1 MIQDITIQ
9 LSPEQLDNQEI
20 INNLTAYTA
29 DVKLSDINKIT
40 YVKRSLDCRHKA
52 GKYSLQMKVYSGEDK
67 GDEEETLKIA
77 YIPADEQKKVII
89 VGAGPAGY
97 FAALELLERGIKPII
112 FERGDDVS
120 KRPFAIKDIHQA
132 GKVNPDSNYCFGEGG
147 AGTYSDGK
155 LYTRSNKRGNVSKV
169 LQIFVDHGA
178 DSDIMLDAQPHIG
191 SNRLPKII
199 AEIRKTILDNNGEVY
214 FNSRVTDL
222 IIKNNQIAGVTVNGE
237 NDVLADY
244 VILATGHSA
253 RDIYYLLNDKKI
265 QIESKPYALGFR
277 IEHPQE
283 LINELQYGKNHHELL
298 PPAVYRLVAQS
309 GNRGVF
315 TFCMCPGG
323 YIIPAVTGSEELVV
337 NGMSNEKRNSR
348 YANSGIVTTVDA
360 EDFQEFAKHGALA
373 GLKFQESMERKF
385 YMPNPDNL
393 IKAPGQRLTDF
404 LENKPSRRLND
415 TSYQIGVVNSE
426 MYNMF
431 PEQISKSLQDGITQ
445 FGRKLP
451 GYISSAA
458 SVIGLESRT
467 SSPVRIP
474 RDKASLEHLQIK
486 GLYPCG
492 EGSGYAGGI
501 VSSAIDGQNVAKAI
515 AGIMFN
521 D

>member
-40 YVKRSLDCRHKA
+40 YIKRSLDCRHKA
-52 GKYSLQMKVYSGEDK
+52 GKYSLQMKVYSGEDT
-67 GDEEETLKIA
+67 GAEEETLKTV
-77 YIPADEQKKVII
+77 YLPADEQKKVII

-97 FAALELLERGIKPII
+97 FAALELLEHGIKPII

-120 KRPFAIKDIHQA
+120 KRPFAIKDLHQE

-178 DSDIMLDAQPHIG
+178 ESDIMLDAQPHIG
-191 SNRLPKII
+191 SNKLPKII
-199 AEIRKTILDNNGEVY
+199 AGIRKTILDNNGEVH
-214 FNSRVTDL
+214 FNAKVTDL
-222 IIKNNQIAGVTVNGE
+222 IIKDGKIVGVTVNGE
-237 NDVLADY
+237 NEVLADY

-265 QIESKPYALGFR
+265 QIESKPYAVGFR
-277 IEHPQE
+277 VEHPQE
-283 LINELQYGKNHHELL
+283 LINELQYGKNHHKLL
-298 PPAVYRLVAQS
+298 PPAVYKLVAQS
-309 GNRGVF
+309 GSRGVF

-323 YIIPAVTGSEELVV
+323 YIIPAVTANEELVV

-348 YANSGIVTTVDA
+348 YANSGIVTTVDT
-360 EDFQEFAKHGALA
+360 EDFQEFAQHGALA
-373 GLKFQESMERKF
+373 GLKFQESLEKKF
-385 YMPNPDNL
+385 YMPNPDNML
-393 IKAPGQRLTDF
+393 KAPGQRLTDF

-431 PEQISKSLQDGITQ
+431 PEQISKSLQDGIKQ

-451 GYISSAA
+451 GYISSTA

-467 SSPVRIP
+467 SSPIRIP
-474 RDKASLEHLQIK
+474 RDKATMEHLQIK

-501 VSSAIDGQNVAKAI
+501 VSSAIDGQNTAKAI
-515 AGIMFN
+515 AEKFGK
-521 D
+521 